1 MYKDDINKIVWGTIV
16 LGLFLVFT
24 HPDPGNSLPVI
35 SIALISMILMIV
47 KGIMFAN
54 AEGKELSPLKEGWR
68 EFNVVDRV
76 IWLEKTTK
84 GYVREDL
91 HGTNWRYKPEPKY
104 QPELDYLKIKYKEEL
119 TNIDSV
125 KTERIKEAKNQKKVS
140 AKIHKEREF
149 DMLYGKRNKHIV
161 CPHCQSKGKVFKKK
175 QDNIEESRE
184 KGIIGATIGR
194 KTITKKGSYD
204 QLYCDLCE
212 TTWEA

>member
-24 HPDPGNSLPVI
+24 HPDPGNSLPVS

-47 KGIMFAN
+47 KGIMFAI
-54 AEGKELSPLKEGWR
+54 AENKEPSPLKEGWR

-119 TNIDSV
+119 ANIDSV
-125 KTERIKEAKNQKKVS
+125 KTDRIKEAKNQKKVS
-140 AKIHKEREF
+140 AK
-149 DMLYGKRNKHIV
+149 
-161 CPHCQSKGKVFKKK
+161 KKI
-175 QDNIEESRE
+175 N
-184 KGIIGATIGR
+184 
-194 KTITKKGSYD
+194 
-204 QLYCDLCE
+204 
-212 TTWEA
+212 